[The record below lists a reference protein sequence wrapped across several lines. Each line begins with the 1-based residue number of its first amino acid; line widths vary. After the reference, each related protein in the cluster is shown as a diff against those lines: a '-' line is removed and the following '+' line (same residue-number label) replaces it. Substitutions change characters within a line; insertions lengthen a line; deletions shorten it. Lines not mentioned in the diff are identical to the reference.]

1 MPHLIGVSLVLGFI
15 FMLIVDQVFSSVD
28 FIFDLILDSESP
40 MLSNAK
46 TLSSIALIFIQ
57 KV

>member
-15 FMLIVDQVFSSVD
+15 FMLIVDQVFSSVV
-28 FIFDLILDSESP
+28 FIFDLILD

-46 TLSSIALIFIQ
+46 TRSSIALIFIQ
-57 KV
+57 KF

>member
-57 KV
+57 KF